1 MQDLAHIRTE
11 YRRMELNRTDL
22 DENPFDLFSQWLQQ
36 AIVAKEKEPTAM
48 CLSTID
54 SYGKPDARIVL
65 LKETTPEGFIF
76 FTNYESSKGQQ
87 LKNKPQAALTFFW
100 LELER
105 QVRIRGTVTQTD
117 APTSDEYF
125 QARPANS
132 RIGAW
137 LSPQSRIIT
146 EEWIRDMRKTAA
158 SNNIKPEIER
168 PPHWGGFILEPDYF
182 EFWQGRPN
190 RLHDRFRYLKIQQGQ
205 WQIDRLAP

>member
-1 MQDLAHIRTE
+1 MQELAHIRTE
-11 YRRMELNRTDL
+11 YRRMELNL
-22 DENPFDLFSQWLQQ
+22 SNLNENPFDQFSQWLQQ
-36 AIVAKEKEPTAM
+36 AIEAKEKEPTAM

-54 SYGKPDARIVL
+54 QHGKPDARIVL
-65 LKETTPEGFIF
+65 LKETTSKGFVF

-100 LELER
+100 PELER

-117 APTSDEYF
+117 AQTSDEYF
-125 QARPANS
+125 HARPANS

-146 EEWIRDMRKTAA
+146 EEWIRNMRKTAA
-158 SNNIKPEIER
+158 SESIKPDIAR
-168 PPHWGGFILEPDYF
+168 PPHWGGYILEPDYF

-190 RLHDRFRYLKIQQGQ
+190 RLHDRFCFLKSQNNQ

>member
-22 DENPFDLFSQWLQQ
+22 DENPFGQFRQWLQQ
-36 AIVAKEKEPTAM
+36 AIFAKENEPTAM
-48 CLSTID
+48 CLSTVD
-54 SYGKPDARIVL
+54 KHGKPDARIVL

-87 LKNKPQAALTFFW
+87 LQNKPQAALTFFW
-100 LELER
+100 PELER
-105 QVRIRGTVTQTD
+105 QVRIRGSVAQTD
-117 APTSDEYF
+117 AQTSDGYF
-125 QARPANS
+125 HARPANS

-137 LSPQSRIIT
+137 LSPQSRIIS
-146 EEWIRDMRKTAA
+146 EEWIENMRKTAA
-158 SNNIKPEIER
+158 SESIKSDIAR
-168 PPHWGGFILEPDYF
+168 PPHWGGFFLNPDYF

-190 RLHDRFRYLKIQQGQ
+190 RLHDRFVYQRINSGK